1 MEATRAKRISKPGK
15 AGVAT
20 ARNGKA
26 PQQHPQPGPDTDL
39 IDSDDGVD
47 LLLDAAAENELPP
60 EQDEESA
67 LFEEARARTAG
78 RVESSLDATQLYL
91 NEIGYSPLLSADEE
105 KYFSRLALQ
114 GDASAR
120 RRMIESN
127 LRLVVKISRRYINR
141 GLTLLDLIEEGNLG
155 LIRAV
160 EKFDPE
166 RGFRFSTYATWWIRQ
181 TIERGIMNQT
191 RTIRLPIHVVKE
203 LNVYLRAAREL
214 TQKLDHEPS
223 AEEIAD
229 MLDRPAA
236 EVKRVL
242 GLNERVTS
250 MDVPVGPDS
259 DRSVVDT
266 IADTRESDPSKL
278 LQDSDIRESIA
289 VWLEELPEK
298 QREVLSRRFGL
309 RGYESSTL
317 EEVGREIG
325 LTRER
330 VRQIQVEALRR
341 LRTIMENNGLGSDSL
356 FT

>member
-1 MEATRAKRISKPGK
+1 MET
-15 AGVAT
+15 
-20 ARNGKA
+20 
-26 PQQHPQPGPDTDL
+26 
-39 IDSDDGVD
+39 
-47 LLLDAAAENELPP
+47 
-60 EQDEESA
+60 
-67 LFEEARARTAG
+67 
-78 RVESSLDATQLYL
+78 SLDVTQLYL
-91 NEIGYSPLLSADEE
+91 NEIGYSPLLTADEE
-105 KYFSRLALQ
+105 KHYARLARG
-114 GDASAR
+114 GDESGR

-181 TIERGIMNQT
+181 TIERAIMNQT

-229 MLDRPAA
+229 LLDKPAA
-236 EVKRVL
+236 DVKRLL

-250 MDVPVGPDS
+250 MDTPIGPES
-259 DRSVVDT
+259 DRSLVDT
-266 IADTRESDPSKL
+266 IADARESDPSEL
-278 LQDSDIRESIA
+278 LQDRDIKDSIA
-289 VWLEELPEK
+289 HWLDELTDK
-298 QREVLSRRFGL
+298 QREVVSRRFGL
-309 RGYESSTL
+309 RGHEASTL
-317 EEVGREIG
+317 EEFGREIG

-341 LRTIMENNGLGSDSL
+341 LRTIMESNGLSSESL
-356 FT
+356 FE

>member
-1 MEATRAKRISKPGK
+1 MDLDTN
-15 AGVAT
+15 T
-20 ARNGKA
+20 ARPKRNTRKRKA
-26 PQQHPQPGPDTDL
+26 ASPEPGENTRPLKTKKE
-39 IDSDDGVD
+39 IASPTGNARSTSNSRPGSEERKFDD
-47 LLLDAAAENELPP
+47 AKA
-60 EQDEESA
+60 SCKIKK
-67 LFEEARARTAG
+67 
-78 RVESSLDATQLYL
+78 SLDATQLYL

-105 KYFSRLALQ
+105 KYFARLALN
-114 GDASAR
+114 GDEAGR

-155 LIRAV
+155 LMRAV

-229 MLDRPAA
+229 MLDRPARD
-236 EVKRVL
+236 VKRLL

-250 MDVPVGPDS
+250 VDTPVSPDS
-259 DRSVVDT
+259 DRAVLDT
-266 IADTRESDPSKL
+266 IPDTRVSDPSML
-278 LQDSDIRESIA
+278 LQNSDIKDSIGT
-289 VWLEELPEK
+289 WLEELSDK
-298 QREVLSRRFGL
+298 QCEVVSRRFGL

-325 LTRER
+325 LTRWR

-341 LRTIMENNGLGSDSL
+341 LRVIMENQGLSSDSL
-356 FT
+356 FS

>member
-1 MEATRAKRISKPGK
+1 MEVTRAKRISKSGK
-15 AGVAT
+15 AAAVVVSRSKGDPKQRPVPT
-20 ARNGKA
+20 C
-26 PQQHPQPGPDTDL
+26 DTDET
-39 IDSDDGVD
+39 DS
-47 LLLDAAAENELPP
+47 LFPDAVP
-60 EQDEESA
+60 ETEPASEKDEELE
-67 LFEEARARTAG
+67 LFDQARARTAR
-78 RVESSLDATQLYL
+78 RVEPSLDATQLYL
-91 NEIGYSPLLSADEE
+91 NEIGYSPLLTADEE
-105 KYFSRLALQ
+105 KHFSRLALQ

-214 TQKLDHEPS
+214 TQQLDHEPS

-229 MLDRPAA
+229 MLDKPAA
-236 EVKRVL
+236 DVKRML

-266 IADTRESDPSKL
+266 IADTHESDPSRL

-289 VWLEELPEK
+289 EWLDELPEK

-341 LRTIMENNGLGSDSL
+341 LRNIMENNGLSSESL
-356 FT
+356 FN

>member
-1 MEATRAKRISKPGK
+1 VEVTRAKRNSKSGKVAAAVSTRSKGASKQRTGPKGK
-15 AGVAT
+15 ADVKAGAVQET
-20 ARNGKA
+20 APEVTPAQK
-26 PQQHPQPGPDTDL
+26 QETDAF
-39 IDSDDGVD
+39 DQ
-47 LLLDAAAENELPP
+47 AK
-60 EQDEESA
+60 
-67 LFEEARARTAG
+67 ARTAG
-78 RVESSLDATQLYL
+78 RVETSLDATQLYL
-91 NEIGYSPLLSADEE
+91 NEIGYSPLLTADEE
-105 KYFSRLALQ
+105 KYFSRLALK
-114 GDASAR
+114 GDDSAR

-236 EVKRVL
+236 DVKRLL

-250 MDVPVGPDS
+250 MDTPVGPES

-266 IADTRESDPSKL
+266 IADTHESDPSQL

-289 VWLEELPEK
+289 DWLDELSEK

-341 LRTIMENNGLGSDSL
+341 LRSIMENNGLSSDSI
-356 FT
+356 FN

>member
-1 MEATRAKRISKPGK
+1 MPTC
-15 AGVAT
+15 
-20 ARNGKA
+20 
-26 PQQHPQPGPDTDL
+26 DTDET
-39 IDSDDGVD
+39 DS
-47 LLLDAAAENELPP
+47 LFPDAVP
-60 EQDEESA
+60 ETEPASEKDEELE
-67 LFEEARARTAG
+67 LFDQARARTAR
-78 RVESSLDATQLYL
+78 RVEPSLDATQLYL
-91 NEIGYSPLLSADEE
+91 NEIGYSPLLTADEE
-105 KYFSRLALQ
+105 KHFSRLALQ

-214 TQKLDHEPS
+214 TQQLDHEPS

-229 MLDRPAA
+229 MLDKPAA
-236 EVKRVL
+236 DVKRML

-266 IADTRESDPSKL
+266 IADTHESDPSQL

-289 VWLEELPEK
+289 EWLDELPEK

-341 LRTIMENNGLGSDSL
+341 LRNIMESNGLSSESL
-356 FT
+356 FN